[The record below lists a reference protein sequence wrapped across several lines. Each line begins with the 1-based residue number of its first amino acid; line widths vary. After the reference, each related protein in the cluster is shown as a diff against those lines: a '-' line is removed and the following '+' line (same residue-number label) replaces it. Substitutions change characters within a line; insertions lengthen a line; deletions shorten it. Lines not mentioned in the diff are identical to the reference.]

1 MPELAPDQAT
11 ILIVDD
17 TPANLNV
24 LSAILTQQG
33 YNVRPAN
40 GGEVALVVAQHAV
53 LDLILLDIQMP
64 KMNGFEVCRRLKQQE
79 QTRDIP
85 VIFIS
90 ALDEVLDKVEAFEV
104 GGADYITKPFQILE
118 VLARIDHQLNL
129 RRQHKQLAA
138 VNRLAQQLQG
148 PVSRLADYVMQG
160 DRAPSAAIPS
170 DVFQAAQT
178 VESALTEIV
187 RLSQPS
193 WGSVLQVVIGPD
205 ARGSGA

>member
-1 MPELAPDQAT
+1 MSDTAPDPAT

-24 LSAILTQQG
+24 LSTILSREG
-33 YNVRPAN
+33 YKVRPAN
-40 GGEVALVVAQHAV
+40 SGEVALVVAQHASP
-53 LDLILLDIQMP
+53 DLILLDIQMP
-64 KMNGFEVCRRLKQQE
+64 GLNGFEVCRRLQQQE

-118 VLARIDHQLNL
+118 VLARIEHQLLL

-138 VNRLAQQLQG
+138 VNRLAHDLQRPARLMVGHAATLLQHDSVPSPQL
-148 PVSRLADYVMQG
+148 LADLHEAATRIETALAELIQL
-160 DRAPSAAIPS
+160 SA
-170 DVFQAAQT
+170 
-178 VESALTEIV
+178 
-187 RLSQPS
+187 QP
-193 WGSVLQVVIGPD
+193 D
-205 ARGSGA
+205 TGA

>member
-1 MPELAPDQAT
+1 MSELASDPAT

-24 LSAILTQQG
+24 LSTILSQEG
-33 YNVRPAN
+33 YKVRPAN
-40 GGEVALVVAQHAV
+40 GGEVALVVAQHASP
-53 LDLILLDIQMP
+53 DLILLDIQMP
-64 KMNGFEVCRRLKQQE
+64 GMNGFEVCKRLQQQE

-118 VLARIDHQLNL
+118 VLARIEHQLKL

-138 VNRLAQQLQG
+138 VNQLARDLQG
-148 PVSRLADYVMQG
+148 TAGRLVGYATTLAEHEQ
-160 DRAPSAAIPS
+160 APPAQSAT
-170 DVFQAAQT
+170 DLHDAAT
-178 VESALTEIV
+178 GIATGLAELI
-187 RLSQPS
+187 RLSEQP
-193 WGSVLQVVIGPD
+193 GAQV
-205 ARGSGA
+205 